1 MTQLIILPLAVQH
14 AARVPRPHRTQND
27 AADDELLF
35 DGWPTSVSFPQL
47 LEKLVPAAAR
57 NRFAINIGAA
67 DGKNHDPTYPLFRDL
82 GYAGVAIEGS
92 ARVMGTLHANLA
104 AVNSSGRLRV
114 VHGFADPAT
123 IASVVTSAG
132 APKDADVLKIDI
144 DSIDMPVLHAL
155 LSGAGMRPKLISM
168 EINCDIP
175 PPVQWHAGLL
185 SSGAGGGG
193 GFAFSLST
201 AMGGFYGASL
211 DALHSYLLE
220 AGWGLVAIELGSP
233 HFGRKEHNAWFARAD
248 LMEQARVPP
257 PTRAQMV
264 RAFWRHH
271 WLQHYGLRERPARPF
286 PFCIHRSPCPLAEIR
301 AVAEAVCGAP
311 MSNTSWRGWAEAS
324 SLLAADAAGGAA
336 FATRVALQMQRGT
349 CKGAPL
355 DSPSAACPF
364 GVGAAF
370 HLGARKMGGAECVKP
385 QQLPPARQ
393 YDRPAGFFSW
403 LWGQ

>member
-1 MTQLIILPLAVQH
+1 MAPPDAKQSLSASRRPVTRPTLAHFLSRLRSFFHLLPAPASMTQLIILPLAVQH

-67 DGKNHDPTYPLFRDL
+67 DGKNPDPTYPLFRDL

-155 LSGAGMRPKLISM
+155 LSGAGMRPANL
-168 EINCDIP
+168 
-175 PPVQWHAGLL
+175 
-185 SSGAGGGG
+185 
-193 GFAFSLST
+193 
-201 AMGGFYGASL
+201 YG
-211 DALHSYLLE
+211 D
-220 AGWGLVAIELGSP
+220 
-233 HFGRKEHNAWFARAD
+233 
-248 LMEQARVPP
+248 
-257 PTRAQMV
+257 
-264 RAFWRHH
+264 
-271 WLQHYGLRERPARPF
+271 
-286 PFCIHRSPCPLAEIR
+286 
-301 AVAEAVCGAP
+301 
-311 MSNTSWRGWAEAS
+311 
-324 SLLAADAAGGAA
+324 
-336 FATRVALQMQRGT
+336 
-349 CKGAPL
+349 
-355 DSPSAACPF
+355 
-364 GVGAAF
+364 
-370 HLGARKMGGAECVKP
+370 
-385 QQLPPARQ
+385 
-393 YDRPAGFFSW
+393 
-403 LWGQ
+403 